1 MTLTDQPPKPCPLCR
16 AEPFVGEL
24 SDYQFAACS
33 DGDCPLGKTHFILE
47 DWNELLRLSDDDLIA
62 LGFDPARLGAL

>member
-1 MTLTDQPPKPCPLCR
+1 M
-16 AEPFVGEL
+16 GEL